1 MWAKSR
7 RDSPSESIGETGQ
20 DSRSAPG
27 GLPEAG
33 QPERRARNVLY
44 AGRVSLLAIR
54 ERMPFPLFVIVL
66 VIVTVL
72 AGFAC
77 ACLSDHPEQALDRAL
92 LDLTSTPLS
101 FFASVFVLGAMLSL
115 APALLLQAAS
125 RARLQ
130 TFRL

>member
-1 MWAKSR
+1 
-7 RDSPSESIGETGQ
+7 
-20 DSRSAPG
+20 
-27 GLPEAG
+27 
-33 QPERRARNVLY
+33 
-44 AGRVSLLAIR
+44 
-54 ERMPFPLFVIVL
+54 MPFPLFVIVL